1 MRFTHRA
8 RKRARQE
15 RYGDAYANSFDAAK
29 MICGQDYRAI
39 VRPLRN
45 TDEMVVLAKV
55 DSDIK
60 VLDDLNVGTIIEMV
74 GNRNVGL
81 IDMCLFEAGFERRG
95 CQI

>member
-1 MRFTHRA
+1 
-8 RKRARQE
+8 
-15 RYGDAYANSFDAAK
+15 

-39 VRPLRN
+39 VRPLRK

-81 IDMCLFEAGFERRG
+81 IDMRLFEAGFERRG